1 MKLATGVTLKYSYPD
16 TIPEYRPLPKKKQV
30 YSDCDSSDSEVE
42 IDTYNNQT
50 WIQQTKFKTKE
61 GSADIS
67 RNCKQSQNNDYNDLL
82 EDLLKEPVKIKEP
95 MPAIADYALSESEED
110 PVAFEIIKELPQ

>member
-50 WIQQTKFKTKE
+50 WIQQTKF
-61 GSADIS
+61 
-67 RNCKQSQNNDYNDLL
+67 
-82 EDLLKEPVKIKEP
+82 
-95 MPAIADYALSESEED
+95 
-110 PVAFEIIKELPQ
+110 